1 MRKSSAFYFP
11 IQRGYSGSIQTLGL
25 YLTQAKP
32 LYGLNLFRWVLYFD
46 PQIHHMRHYIQHVF
60 KNYSVVV
67 GTAVALVVGTAVALV
82 VGTAVALVVGT
93 AVASLVAE

>member
-1 MRKSSAFYFP
+1 MLTRAL
-11 IQRGYSGSIQTLGL
+11 SGPYATLGL

-32 LYGLNLFRWVLYFD
+32 LYGLNLFTWVLYFD
-46 PQIHHMRHYIQHVF
+46 PQIHYMRHYIQHGV

-82 VGTAVALVVGT
+82 VGTALALIVGTAVALVVGT